1 MNPPGEGGWLE
12 DWWRKYGTY
21 KGPPTG
27 VDRDAS
33 NVEGGKW
40 GRPDRGRGGRN
51 RLAEQ
56 GYMVRP
62 GPGGKVKGGK
72 TASAGMGGRDR
83 WELTLV
89 QVNRQAK
96 TGRGGING

>member
-1 MNPPGEGGWLE
+1 
-12 DWWRKYGTY
+12 
-21 KGPPTG
+21 
-27 VDRDAS
+27 
-33 NVEGGKW
+33 
-40 GRPDRGRGGRN
+40 
-51 RLAEQ
+51 
-56 GYMVRP
+56 MVRP